1 LTCVHR
7 PPLCA
12 AGAAG
17 REHDLWGC
25 TLRREGAQMP
35 PSRGAAR
42 SARSATAWRRASA
55 GFGSRRGPRPAE
67 APRALCG
74 SCGARGPRACRG
86 APSTLCKARPRPTA
100 VWGRAPWST
109 RPRPRGAP
117 RRADSLWATT
127 AGLGVLHSRSQPP
140 AAPCSNHGAEPTGR
154 ERERRASAS
163 RRQAAQTVRRRGR
176 AAGEAGHDAR
186 PPAAARLASLGAR
199 GPPRCW
205 WAARISSTGPR
216 VLLAC
221 GQRCARAAVA
231 RHTTMSCV
239 GATARHQAPQE
250 SPRRGALIGVCLVGV
265 HVYAY

>member
-1 LTCVHR
+1 MTCVQRALFVCSWRWWPRTRSSGVH
-7 PPLCA
+7 A
-12 AGAAG
+12 AQV
-17 REHDLWGC
+17 
-25 TLRREGAQMP
+25 T
-35 PSRGAAR
+35 PSRGTAR
-42 SARSATAWRRASA
+42 SALHATAWRRASA
-55 GFGSRRGPRPAE
+55 GLARAAGARPAE

-74 SCGARGPRACRG
+74 SCG
-86 APSTLCKARPRPTA
+86 
-100 VWGRAPWST
+100 
-109 RPRPRGAP
+109 PRGAP
-117 RRADSLWATT
+117 LRCVRRARGQQRYGT
-127 AGLGVLHSRSQPP
+127 ALPVAQGRARVGRRAALTHSGRPRGVGVLHSRSQPP

-231 RHTTMSCV
+231 RHKTMSCV